1 MINTNRLY
9 LIVQLLRQ
17 QLNNPISLT
26 TTGTSGVATLTGT
39 VLNIPNYSSGGGGGA
54 SQNIIMAITA
64 AY

>member
-26 TTGTSGVATLTGT
+26 TTGTSGAATLTGT
-39 VLNIPNYSSGGGGGA
+39 VLNIPNYSSGGGGA

>member
-39 VLNIPNYSSGGGGGA
+39 VLNIPNYSSGGGGVSA
-54 SQNIIMAITA
+54 NDAI
-64 AY
+64 AYAIALG